1 MKNGTTAK
9 LETLIDITFLRR
21 LFSDVQEVRDRAQR
35 ERRLSAQLLEW
46 AQADLKELLSSLDTT
61 EQGLSTEIAQYR
73 LAGFRPQRS
82 LP

>member
-9 LETLIDITFLRR
+9 LETLIDFSFLRR
-21 LFSDVQEVRDRAQR
+21 LFSDVKEVRDRAQR

-61 EQGLSTEIAQYR
+61 EQGLSTEIAE
-73 LAGFRPQRS
+73 
-82 LP
+82 